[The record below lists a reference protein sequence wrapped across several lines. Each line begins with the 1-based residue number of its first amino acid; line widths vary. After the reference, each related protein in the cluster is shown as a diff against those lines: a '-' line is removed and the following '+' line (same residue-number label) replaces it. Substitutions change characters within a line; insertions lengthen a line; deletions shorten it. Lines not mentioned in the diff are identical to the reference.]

1 MMMLPPI
8 DVACCNRWCM
18 LHFSH
23 VQRAFQQLPPPHNEM
38 EPFPFRFLS
47 FRCHPLRSSDI
58 KRLRSLP
65 HFIQTYIYILL
76 ITNIGDWVAR
86 QQKCNGVRKFLPLY
100 GCTSIDRLA
109 CYPILYAPSTRNWDL
124 ALHYF
129 FPYCC
134 CWFVLLCNRKWI
146 SPDYPAIS
154 SIPLHTFSH
163 SVMRLRNLASF
174 FCFVSAPHFLRFF

>member
-47 FRCHPLRSSDI
+47 FRCDPLRSSDI

-65 HFIQTYIYILL
+65 QTVARIIYTLL

-100 GCTSIDRLA
+100 ECTFIDRLA
-109 CYPILYAPSTRNWDL
+109 GYPISPL
-124 ALHYF
+124 F

-134 CWFVLLCNRKWI
+134 CCFVLLCNRKWI
-146 SPDYPAIS
+146 SPDYPAIG

>member
-1 MMMLPPI
+1 MMLPPI

-47 FRCHPLRSSDI
+47 FRCDPLRSSDI

-65 HFIQTYIYILL
+65 QTVARIIYILL

-86 QQKCNGVRKFLPLY
+86 QQKCNGVRKFLPLH

-109 CYPILYAPSTRNWDL
+109 GYPILYAHSTRNWDR
-124 ALHYF
+124 ALH
-129 FPYCC
+129 
-134 CWFVLLCNRKWI
+134 
-146 SPDYPAIS
+146 S
-154 SIPLHTFSH
+154 FSH
-163 SVMRLRNLASF
+163 TAAADSF
-174 FCFVSAPHFLRFF
+174 FCATGNEFRPIILQLAQFLCTLFPIPWCD